1 MQKAHMAAGEVE
13 TQQNLMKIVEYLA
26 VDVFRPSAVTE
37 ICNALDITHDK
48 TLRVLHN
55 LSVRGWAEQVAH
67 GWRLS
72 PRIVKIAY
80 LARTN
85 LEDTVKKYFE

>member
-1 MQKAHMAAGEVE
+1 MQRARKAACEVE

-26 VDVFRPSAVTE
+26 VDVFRPSTVTE
-37 ICNALDITHDK
+37 ICNALDITYDK
-48 TLRVLHN
+48 TLWALHN
-55 LSVRGWAEQVAH
+55 LSVRGWAERVAH

>member
-1 MQKAHMAAGEVE
+1 
-13 TQQNLMKIVEYLA
+13 MKIVEYLA
-26 VDVFRPSAVTE
+26 VDVFRPSTVTE
-37 ICNALDITHDK
+37 ICNALDITYDK
-48 TLRVLHN
+48 TLWALHN
-55 LSVRGWAEQVAH
+55 LSVRGWAERVAH